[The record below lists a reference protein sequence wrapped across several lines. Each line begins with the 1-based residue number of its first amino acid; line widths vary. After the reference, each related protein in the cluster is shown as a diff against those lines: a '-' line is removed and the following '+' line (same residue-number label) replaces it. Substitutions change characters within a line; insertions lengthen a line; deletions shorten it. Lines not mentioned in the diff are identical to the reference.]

1 SGKMLRG
8 IFVLLSY
15 EMFGGVINKDILNVA
30 AVMELNQAALLIHDD
45 IMDNDTVRRGGRTMY
60 AEYMNDARVQ
70 NIENPEEYGKSMAMI
85 VADLSLF
92 LTYDLIGS
100 LNIPIS
106 IMSQVMKIY
115 SKEMLKVGR
124 GQFMDYHFGKT
135 PDFRS
140 EADITLMY
148 QLKTGSYTFSLPFIL
163 GALMARA
170 SKKDREVLEKI
181 TTFLGIIFQIK
192 DDELG
197 LFGKTEDTG
206 KSPGADLQENKK
218 TLHIA
223 MLLTKASE
231 SEKEKI
237 KRILGKPVSQED
249 VDYVYSLMN
258 SYGILEEIELKVNTI
273 SHKANESLIKLSLNA
288 PFHQLFQELI
298 IYNATRER

>member
-1 SGKMLRG
+1 
-8 IFVLLSY
+8 
-15 EMFGGVINKDILNVA
+15 
-30 AVMELNQAALLIHDD
+30 
-45 IMDNDTVRRGGRTMY
+45 
-60 AEYMNDARVQ
+60 
-70 NIENPEEYGKSMAMI
+70 
-85 VADLSLF
+85 
-92 LTYDLIGS
+92 
-100 LNIPIS
+100 
-106 IMSQVMKIY
+106 
-115 SKEMLKVGR
+115 
-124 GQFMDYHFGKT
+124 
-135 PDFRS
+135 
-140 EADITLMY
+140 
-148 QLKTGSYTFSLPFIL
+148 
-163 GALMARA
+163 MARA

-237 KRILGKPVSQED
+237 KSILGKPVSQED
-249 VDYVYSLMN
+249 VDYIYSLMN